1 MKPSASNSV
10 LSVSSVVQP
19 EVISPQ
25 QSAAILDRCEKQITS
40 GIDHLQGAEKTC
52 DGWRFFLGLQV
63 RTAKPHL
70 EHGAFE
76 PWIENKWKI
85 DHRTANNWVR
95 FAECIV
101 VAANARIEAGEIK
114 RETVSLLLDAPQK
127 VANGGIAEREIPTV
141 LDLVRQVT
149 GGQPMMQFIK
159 AHTEKPAR
167 KISFHCPH
175 CGTENTGFIGRDI
188 TCINRECGETIT
200 VKETTTPEEQIQ
212 AAIKDAEDLVKAA
225 ISSLRIVREHKHRH
239 DISTDLL
246 RALIDESIETNK
258 EAKSILKKRKQKKGT
273 SREGAK
279 SAKGKPTKLNERSN
293 LHAFYAYQTRYSDH
307 INIKPHDL
315 EEVIEACKSPS
326 VVWVLRHFEASS
338 FDEAQTIA
346 AEEKK
351 KGHGMD
357 TYAAKGGKAK

>member
-25 QSAAILDRCEKQITS
+25 QSAAILDRCERGITFAVEQ
-40 GIDHLQGAEKTC
+40 LQRGERMNE
-52 DGWRFFLGLQV
+52 GWRFLLGAQMIA
-63 RTAKPHL
+63 AKPHIT
-70 EHGAFE
+70 HGNGEGDGFQ
-76 PWIENKWKI
+76 PWIAAKFPQLEY
-85 DHRTANNWVR
+85 RTAANYMK
-95 FAECIV
+95 FASTV
-101 VAANARIEAGEIK
+101 LAVAPKALK
-114 RETVSLLLDAPQK
+114 SETVSLFKQLPERIVEQ
-127 VANGGIAEREIPTV
+127 GINDQQREAII
-141 LDLVRQVT
+141 DLVPKLME
-149 GGQPMMQFIK
+149 GQPMMQFIK

-175 CGTENTGFIGRDI
+175 CGAENTGFIGRDI
-188 TCINRECGETIT
+188 TCVNRECGETIT

-239 DISTDLL
+239 DIATDLL

-279 SAKGKPTKLNERSN
+279 SAKG
-293 LHAFYAYQTRYSDH
+293 
-307 INIKPHDL
+307 
-315 EEVIEACKSPS
+315 
-326 VVWVLRHFEASS
+326 
-338 FDEAQTIA
+338 
-346 AEEKK
+346 
-351 KGHGMD
+351 
-357 TYAAKGGKAK
+357 GKAK